1 MNRFMKYAAAALA
14 AATAVST
21 LGGCEQLEQKTPED
35 TVAVTFGDTN
45 IMLDEVTYMI
55 RSMEYTYESYFGSNI
70 CSNDMGDGSGMTVGD
85 YIKQMSLSQL
95 RQTLVLNE
103 YAEQNGIEL
112 SDAQKAKVDDAIE
125 KLKEEGEDY
134 LNAVG
139 ATDELIEKTYTEN
152 AIANLVY
159 MDLVADV
166 DTTVGDDEF
175 LRKKIAYVKLTPS
188 ELTET
193 TAAEEG
199 TTVTETES
207 GSEEEASSEAGSSEE
222 TSEAGSEE
230 ASSENAS
237 DEAASSEVASD
248 EADSTEEAST
258 EKETETSTEVATE
271 TETET
276 ESASDTE
283 VVTEVA
289 TEAESESESN
299 TESDTESDTEV
310 SNGSEE
316 STEAETLSEEEQERQ
331 DAMNDAA
338 DKILKE
344 FEDGSDA
351 ADFISDYQNDSHF
364 TATNSEISIS
374 EEGTAVYN
382 AAAWAL
388 STDECTIY
396 NSDDGSIY
404 IIRCLDDNDEEAR
417 QSAIDSEIE
426 SRKTA
431 LFEEKYSEIQD
442 ASSKFKVDQD
452 VIDTIRFTTPVYVAP
467 TEEDTTEETTENA
480 SEEASSEDAS
490 SEEASS
496 ESESE
501 SSSEEVTEESAEKNT
516 ESESESE
523 KESTSEAET
532 K

>member
-1 MNRFMKYAAAALA
+1 MNRIMKYAAAALA

-21 LGGCEQLEQKTPED
+21 LGGCEQLENKAPED
-35 TVAVTFGDTN
+35 TVAVSFGDTN

-103 YAEQNGIEL
+103 YANKNGIEL
-112 SDAQKAKVDDAIE
+112 SDDQKAKVDEAIE
-125 KLKEEGEDY
+125 KLQTESEDY
-134 LNAVG
+134 LDAVG

-193 TAAEEG
+193 TAAAEATTEASSDEGSSEESSS
-199 TTVTETES
+199 VENTETES
-207 GSEEEASSEAGSSEE
+207 ISKDDETSTEEASSEKAS
-222 TSEAGSEE
+222 TEE
-230 ASSENAS
+230 ASSEKAS
-237 DEAASSEVASD
+237 ELSS
-248 EADSTEEAST
+248 EAST
-258 EKETETSTEVATE
+258 E
-271 TETET
+271 
-276 ESASDTE
+276 D
-283 VVTEVA
+283 
-289 TEAESESESN
+289 
-299 TESDTESDTEV
+299 
-310 SNGSEE
+310 

-344 FEDGSDA
+344 FEEGNDA

-374 EEGTAVYN
+374 EDGTAVYN

-388 STDECTIY
+388 ATDECTVY
-396 NSDDGSIY
+396 KSDDGSIY
-404 IIRCLDDNDEEAR
+404 IIRCIDDNDEEAR

-431 LFEEKYSEIQD
+431 LFSEKYAEIQD
-442 ASSKFKVDQD
+442 ESSKFKVDED

-467 TEEDTTEETTENA
+467 SEEESSEGETSGEETSENETSEEESSKAEKSSESDETEEA
-480 SEEASSEDAS
+480 VSEASSE
-490 SEEASS
+490 
-496 ESESE
+496 
-501 SSSEEVTEESAEKNT
+501 EESK
-516 ESESESE
+516 
-523 KESTSEAET
+523 
-532 K
+532 

>member
-1 MNRFMKYAAAALA
+1 MNRIMKYAAAALA

-21 LGGCEQLEQKTPED
+21 LGGCEQLEKKAPED
-35 TVAVTFGDTN
+35 TVAVSFGDTN

-70 CSNDMGDGSGMTVGD
+70 CGNDMGDGSGMTVGD

-103 YAEQNGIEL
+103 YAKKNGIEL
-112 SDAQKAKVDDAIE
+112 SDDQKAKVDEAIE
-125 KLKEEGEDY
+125 KLQTESEDY
-134 LNAVG
+134 LDAVG

-193 TAAEEG
+193 TASDEA
-199 TTVTETES
+199 TTEVSSDEDS
-207 GSEEEASSEAGSSEE
+207 SEEASSIENTEAESESASKDVT
-222 TSEAGSEE
+222 TSTEE

-237 DEAASSEVASD
+237 TDAAST
-248 EADSTEEAST
+248 EAVSTEEASSENVSELSSEAST
-258 EKETETSTEVATE
+258 EDSTEV
-271 TETET
+271 
-276 ESASDTE
+276 
-283 VVTEVA
+283 
-289 TEAESESESN
+289 
-299 TESDTESDTEV
+299 
-310 SNGSEE
+310 
-316 STEAETLSEEEQERQ
+316 ETLSEEEQERQ

-344 FEDGSDA
+344 FEEGNDA

-374 EEGTAVYN
+374 EDGTAVYN

-388 STDECTIY
+388 ATDECTVY
-396 NSDDGSIY
+396 RSDDGSIY

-431 LFEEKYSEIQD
+431 LFSEKYAEIQD
-442 ASSKFKVDQD
+442 DSSKFKVDED

-467 TEEDTTEETTENA
+467 SEEET
-480 SEEASSEDAS
+480 SESETSGEETSESETGEEESTKEEKSSESDESEEAVSEASSE
-490 SEEASS
+490 
-496 ESESE
+496 
-501 SSSEEVTEESAEKNT
+501 EESK
-516 ESESESE
+516 
-523 KESTSEAET
+523 
-532 K
+532 

>member
-1 MNRFMKYAAAALA
+1 MNRIMKYAAAALA

-21 LGGCEQLEQKTPED
+21 LGGCEQLEKKAPED
-35 TVAVTFGDTN
+35 TVAVSFGDTN

-70 CSNDMGDGSGMTVGD
+70 CGNDMGDGSGMTVGD

-103 YAEQNGIEL
+103 YAKKNGIEL
-112 SDAQKAKVDDAIE
+112 SDDQKAKVDEAIE
-125 KLKEEGEDY
+125 KLQTESEDY
-134 LNAVG
+134 LEAVG

-193 TAAEEG
+193 TAANEATTEVSSDEDSSEEASSIENTEAESESASKDV
-199 TTVTETES
+199 TTST
-207 GSEEEASSEAGSSEE
+207 EEASSEKAS
-222 TSEAGSEE
+222 TEAVSTEE
-230 ASSENAS
+230 ASSENVS
-237 DEAASSEVASD
+237 KLSS
-248 EADSTEEAST
+248 EAST
-258 EKETETSTEVATE
+258 E
-271 TETET
+271 
-276 ESASDTE
+276 D
-283 VVTEVA
+283 
-289 TEAESESESN
+289 
-299 TESDTESDTEV
+299 
-310 SNGSEE
+310 

-344 FEDGSDA
+344 FEEGNDA

-374 EEGTAVYN
+374 EDGTAVYN

-388 STDECTIY
+388 ATDECTVY
-396 NSDDGSIY
+396 RSDDGSIY

-431 LFEEKYSEIQD
+431 LFSEKYAEIQD
-442 ASSKFKVDQD
+442 DSSKFKVDED

-467 TEEDTTEETTENA
+467 SEEET
-480 SEEASSEDAS
+480 SESETSGEETSESETGEKESTKEEKSSESDESEEAVSEASSE
-490 SEEASS
+490 
-496 ESESE
+496 
-501 SSSEEVTEESAEKNT
+501 EESK
-516 ESESESE
+516 
-523 KESTSEAET
+523 
-532 K
+532 

>member
-1 MNRFMKYAAAALA
+1 MNRIMKYAAAALV

-21 LGGCEQLEQKTPED
+21 LGGCEQLEKKAPED
-35 TVAVTFGDTN
+35 TVAVSFGDTN

-70 CSNDMGDGSGMTVGD
+70 CGNDMGDGSGMTVGD

-103 YAEQNGIEL
+103 YAKKNGIEL
-112 SDAQKAKVDDAIE
+112 SDDQKAKVDEAIE
-125 KLKEEGEDY
+125 KLQTESEDY
-134 LNAVG
+134 LDAVG

-193 TAAEEG
+193 TAAEEA
-199 TTVTETES
+199 TTEVSSDEDSSEEASSIENTEAESESASKDVTTS
-207 GSEEEASSEAGSSEE
+207 TEEASSEKAS
-222 TSEAGSEE
+222 TEAVSTEE
-230 ASSENAS
+230 ASSENVS
-237 DEAASSEVASD
+237 ELSS
-248 EADSTEEAST
+248 EAST
-258 EKETETSTEVATE
+258 EDSTEV
-271 TETET
+271 
-276 ESASDTE
+276 
-283 VVTEVA
+283 
-289 TEAESESESN
+289 
-299 TESDTESDTEV
+299 
-310 SNGSEE
+310 
-316 STEAETLSEEEQERQ
+316 ETLSEEEQERQ

-344 FEDGSDA
+344 FEEGNDA

-374 EEGTAVYN
+374 EDGTAVYN

-388 STDECTIY
+388 ATDECTVY
-396 NSDDGSIY
+396 RSDDGSIY

-431 LFEEKYSEIQD
+431 LFSEKYAEIQD
-442 ASSKFKVDQD
+442 DSSKFKVDED

-467 TEEDTTEETTENA
+467 SEEET
-480 SEEASSEDAS
+480 SESETGEKESTKEEKSSESDESEEAVSEASSE
-490 SEEASS
+490 
-496 ESESE
+496 
-501 SSSEEVTEESAEKNT
+501 EESK
-516 ESESESE
+516 
-523 KESTSEAET
+523 
-532 K
+532 

>member
-1 MNRFMKYAAAALA
+1 MNRIMKYAAAALA

-21 LGGCEQLEQKTPED
+21 LGGCEQLENKAPED
-35 TVAVTFGDTN
+35 TVAVSFGDTN

-103 YAEQNGIEL
+103 YAKKNGIEL
-112 SDAQKAKVDDAIE
+112 SDDQKAKVDEAIE
-125 KLKEEGEDY
+125 KLQTEAEDY
-134 LNAVG
+134 LDAVG

-193 TAAEEG
+193 TAAAEATTEASSDEGSSEESSS
-199 TTVTETES
+199 VENTETES
-207 GSEEEASSEAGSSEE
+207 ISKDDETSTEEASSEKAS
-222 TSEAGSEE
+222 TEAVSTGE
-230 ASSENAS
+230 ASSENVS
-237 DEAASSEVASD
+237 KLSS
-248 EADSTEEAST
+248 EAST
-258 EKETETSTEVATE
+258 EDSTEV
-271 TETET
+271 
-276 ESASDTE
+276 
-283 VVTEVA
+283 
-289 TEAESESESN
+289 
-299 TESDTESDTEV
+299 
-310 SNGSEE
+310 
-316 STEAETLSEEEQERQ
+316 ETLSEEEQERQ

-344 FEDGSDA
+344 FEEGNDA

-374 EEGTAVYN
+374 EDGTAVYN

-388 STDECTIY
+388 ATDECTVY
-396 NSDDGSIY
+396 RSDDGSIY

-431 LFEEKYSEIQD
+431 LFSEKYAEIQD
-442 ASSKFKVDQD
+442 DSSKFKVDED

-467 TEEDTTEETTENA
+467 SEEET
-480 SEEASSEDAS
+480 SESETSGEETSESETGEKESTKEEKSSESDESEEAVSEASSE
-490 SEEASS
+490 
-496 ESESE
+496 
-501 SSSEEVTEESAEKNT
+501 EESK
-516 ESESESE
+516 
-523 KESTSEAET
+523 
-532 K
+532 

>member
-1 MNRFMKYAAAALA
+1 MNRIMKYAAAALA

-21 LGGCEQLEQKTPED
+21 LGGCEQLEKKAPED
-35 TVAVTFGDTN
+35 TVAVSFGDTN

-70 CSNDMGDGSGMTVGD
+70 CGNDMGDGSGMTVGD

-103 YAEQNGIEL
+103 YAKKNGIEL
-112 SDAQKAKVDDAIE
+112 SDDQKAKVDEAIE
-125 KLKEEGEDY
+125 KLQTEAEDY
-134 LNAVG
+134 LDAVG

-193 TAAEEG
+193 TAADEA
-199 TTVTETES
+199 TTEVSSDEDS
-207 GSEEEASSEAGSSEE
+207 SEEASSIENTEAESESASKDVT
-222 TSEAGSEE
+222 TSTEE

-237 DEAASSEVASD
+237 TDAV
-248 EADSTEEAST
+248 STEEASSENVSELSSEAST
-258 EKETETSTEVATE
+258 EDSTEV
-271 TETET
+271 
-276 ESASDTE
+276 
-283 VVTEVA
+283 
-289 TEAESESESN
+289 
-299 TESDTESDTEV
+299 
-310 SNGSEE
+310 
-316 STEAETLSEEEQERQ
+316 ETLSEEEQERQ

-344 FEDGSDA
+344 FEEGNDA

-374 EEGTAVYN
+374 EDGTAVYN

-388 STDECTIY
+388 ATDECTVY
-396 NSDDGSIY
+396 RSDDGSIY

-431 LFEEKYSEIQD
+431 LFSEKYAEIQD
-442 ASSKFKVDQD
+442 DSSKFKVDED

-467 TEEDTTEETTENA
+467 SEEETSESETSGEETSESETGEEESTKEEKSSESDE
-480 SEEASSEDAS
+480 SEEAVSEAS
-490 SEEASS
+490 SEEAS
-496 ESESE
+496 
-501 SSSEEVTEESAEKNT
+501 K
-516 ESESESE
+516 
-523 KESTSEAET
+523 
-532 K
+532 

>member
-1 MNRFMKYAAAALA
+1 MNRIMKYAAAALV

-21 LGGCEQLEQKTPED
+21 LGGCEQLEKKAPED
-35 TVAVTFGDTN
+35 TVAVSFGDTN

-70 CSNDMGDGSGMTVGD
+70 CGNDMGDGSGMTVGD

-103 YAEQNGIEL
+103 YAKKNGIEL
-112 SDAQKAKVDDAIE
+112 SDDQKAKVDEAIE
-125 KLKEEGEDY
+125 KLQTESEDY
-134 LNAVG
+134 LDAVG

-193 TAAEEG
+193 TAADEATTEVSSDEDSSEEASSIENTEAESESASKDV
-199 TTVTETES
+199 TTST
-207 GSEEEASSEAGSSEE
+207 EEASSEKAS
-222 TSEAGSEE
+222 TEAVSTEE
-230 ASSENAS
+230 ASSENVS
-237 DEAASSEVASD
+237 KLSS
-248 EADSTEEAST
+248 EAST
-258 EKETETSTEVATE
+258 EDSTEV
-271 TETET
+271 
-276 ESASDTE
+276 
-283 VVTEVA
+283 
-289 TEAESESESN
+289 
-299 TESDTESDTEV
+299 
-310 SNGSEE
+310 
-316 STEAETLSEEEQERQ
+316 ETLSEEEQERQ

-344 FEDGSDA
+344 FEEGNDA

-374 EEGTAVYN
+374 EDGTAVYN

-388 STDECTIY
+388 ATDECTVY
-396 NSDDGSIY
+396 RSDDGSIY

-431 LFEEKYSEIQD
+431 LFSEKYAEIQEE
-442 ASSKFKVDQD
+442 SSKFKVDED

-467 TEEDTTEETTENA
+467 SEEETSESETGEEESTKEEKSSESDE
-480 SEEASSEDAS
+480 SEEAVSEAS
-490 SEEASS
+490 SEEAS
-496 ESESE
+496 
-501 SSSEEVTEESAEKNT
+501 K
-516 ESESESE
+516 
-523 KESTSEAET
+523 
-532 K
+532 

>member
-1 MNRFMKYAAAALA
+1 MNRIMKYAAAALA

-21 LGGCEQLEQKTPED
+21 LGGCEQLEKKAPED
-35 TVAVTFGDTN
+35 TVAVSFGDTN

-70 CSNDMGDGSGMTVGD
+70 CGNDMGDGSGMTVGD

-103 YAEQNGIEL
+103 YAKKNGIEL
-112 SDAQKAKVDDAIE
+112 SDDQKAKVDEAIE
-125 KLKEEGEDY
+125 KLQTESEDY
-134 LNAVG
+134 LEAVG

-193 TAAEEG
+193 TAANEATTEVSSDEDSSEEASSIENTEAESESASKDV
-199 TTVTETES
+199 TTST
-207 GSEEEASSEAGSSEE
+207 EEASSEKAS
-222 TSEAGSEE
+222 TEAVSTEE
-230 ASSENAS
+230 ASSENVS
-237 DEAASSEVASD
+237 ELSS
-248 EADSTEEAST
+248 EAST
-258 EKETETSTEVATE
+258 E
-271 TETET
+271 
-276 ESASDTE
+276 D
-283 VVTEVA
+283 
-289 TEAESESESN
+289 
-299 TESDTESDTEV
+299 
-310 SNGSEE
+310 

-344 FEDGSDA
+344 FEEGNDA

-374 EEGTAVYN
+374 EDGTAVYN

-388 STDECTIY
+388 ATDECTVY
-396 NSDDGSIY
+396 RSDDGSIY

-431 LFEEKYSEIQD
+431 LFSEKYAEIQD
-442 ASSKFKVDQD
+442 DSSKFKVDED

-467 TEEDTTEETTENA
+467 SEEET
-480 SEEASSEDAS
+480 
-490 SEEASS
+490 S
-496 ESESE
+496 ESETSG
-501 SSSEEVTEESAEKNT
+501 EET
-516 ESESESE
+516 SESETGE
-523 KESTSEAET
+523 KESTKEEKSSESDES
-532 K
+532 KEVVSEVSSEEESK

>member
-1 MNRFMKYAAAALA
+1 MNRIMKYAAAALV

-21 LGGCEQLEQKTPED
+21 LGGCEQLEKKAPED
-35 TVAVTFGDTN
+35 TVAVSFGDTN

-70 CSNDMGDGSGMTVGD
+70 CGNDMGDGSGMTVGD

-103 YAEQNGIEL
+103 YAKKNGIEL
-112 SDAQKAKVDDAIE
+112 SDDQKAKVDEAIE
-125 KLKEEGEDY
+125 KLQTESEDY
-134 LNAVG
+134 LDAVG

-193 TAAEEG
+193 TAADEATTEVSSDEDSSEEASSIENTEAESESASKDV
-199 TTVTETES
+199 TTST
-207 GSEEEASSEAGSSEE
+207 EEASSEKAS
-222 TSEAGSEE
+222 TEAVSTEE
-230 ASSENAS
+230 ASSENVS
-237 DEAASSEVASD
+237 KLSS
-248 EADSTEEAST
+248 EAST
-258 EKETETSTEVATE
+258 EDSTEV
-271 TETET
+271 
-276 ESASDTE
+276 
-283 VVTEVA
+283 
-289 TEAESESESN
+289 
-299 TESDTESDTEV
+299 
-310 SNGSEE
+310 
-316 STEAETLSEEEQERQ
+316 ETLSEEEQERQ

-344 FEDGSDA
+344 FEEGNDA

-374 EEGTAVYN
+374 EDGTAVYN
-382 AAAWAL
+382 VAAWAL
-388 STDECTIY
+388 ATDECTVY
-396 NSDDGSIY
+396 RSDDGSIY

-431 LFEEKYSEIQD
+431 LFSEKYAEIQD
-442 ASSKFKVDQD
+442 DSSKFKVDED

-467 TEEDTTEETTENA
+467 SEEETSESETGEEESTKEEKSSESDE
-480 SEEASSEDAS
+480 SEEAVSEAS
-490 SEEASS
+490 SEEAS
-496 ESESE
+496 
-501 SSSEEVTEESAEKNT
+501 K
-516 ESESESE
+516 
-523 KESTSEAET
+523 
-532 K
+532 

>member
-1 MNRFMKYAAAALA
+1 MNRIMKYAAAALA

-21 LGGCEQLEQKTPED
+21 LGGCEQLEKKAPED
-35 TVAVTFGDTN
+35 TVAVSFGDTN

-103 YAEQNGIEL
+103 YAKKNGIEL
-112 SDAQKAKVDDAIE
+112 SDDQKAKVDEAIE
-125 KLKEEGEDY
+125 KLQTEAEDY
-134 LNAVG
+134 LDAVG

-193 TAAEEG
+193 TAAAEATTEASSDEGISEESSS
-199 TTVTETES
+199 VENTETES
-207 GSEEEASSEAGSSEE
+207 ISKDDETSTEEASSEKAS
-222 TSEAGSEE
+222 TEE
-230 ASSENAS
+230 ASSEKTS
-237 DEAASSEVASD
+237 ELSS
-248 EADSTEEAST
+248 EAST
-258 EKETETSTEVATE
+258 EASTE
-271 TETET
+271 
-276 ESASDTE
+276 S
-283 VVTEVA
+283 
-289 TEAESESESN
+289 
-299 TESDTESDTEV
+299 
-310 SNGSEE
+310 
-316 STEAETLSEEEQERQ
+316 ETLSEEEQERQ

-338 DKILKE
+338 DKILKA
-344 FEDGSDA
+344 FEEGNDA

-374 EEGTAVYN
+374 EDGTAVYN

-388 STDECTIY
+388 ATDECTVY
-396 NSDDGSIY
+396 KSDDGSIY
-404 IIRCLDDNDEEAR
+404 IIRCIDDNDEEAR

-431 LFEEKYSEIQD
+431 LFSEKYAEIQD
-442 ASSKFKVDQD
+442 ESSKFKVDED

-467 TEEDTTEETTENA
+467 SEEETSEGETGKEETSENET
-480 SEEASSEDAS
+480 SEEESSKAEKSSESDESEEAVSEASSE
-490 SEEASS
+490 
-496 ESESE
+496 
-501 SSSEEVTEESAEKNT
+501 EESK
-516 ESESESE
+516 
-523 KESTSEAET
+523 
-532 K
+532 

>member
-1 MNRFMKYAAAALA
+1 MNRIMKYAAAALA

-21 LGGCEQLEQKTPED
+21 LGGCEQLEKKAPED
-35 TVAVTFGDTN
+35 TVAVSFGDTN

-70 CSNDMGDGSGMTVGD
+70 CGNDMGDGSGMTVGD

-103 YAEQNGIEL
+103 YAKKNGIEL
-112 SDAQKAKVDDAIE
+112 SDDQKAKLDEAIE
-125 KLKEEGEDY
+125 KLQTESEDY
-134 LNAVG
+134 LEAVG

-193 TAAEEG
+193 TAADEA
-199 TTVTETES
+199 TTEV
-207 GSEEEASSEAGSSEE
+207 SSDEDS
-222 TSEAGSEE
+222 SEE
-230 ASSENAS
+230 ASSIEN
-237 DEAASSEVASD
+237 
-248 EADSTEEAST
+248 
-258 EKETETSTEVATE
+258 
-271 TETET
+271 
-276 ESASDTE
+276 
-283 VVTEVA
+283 
-289 TEAESESESN
+289 TEAESESVSKDVTTS
-299 TESDTESDTEV
+299 TEEAS
-310 SNGSEE
+310 SEKA
-316 STEAETLSEEEQERQ
+316 STEAVSTGEASSENVSKLSSEASTEDSTEVETLSEEEQERQ

-344 FEDGSDA
+344 FEEGNDA

-374 EEGTAVYN
+374 EDGTAVYN

-388 STDECTIY
+388 ATDECTVY
-396 NSDDGSIY
+396 RSDDGSIY

-431 LFEEKYSEIQD
+431 LFSEKYAEIQD
-442 ASSKFKVDQD
+442 DSSKFKVDED

-467 TEEDTTEETTENA
+467 SEEETSESETGEEESTKEEKSSESDE
-480 SEEASSEDAS
+480 SEEAVSEAS
-490 SEEASS
+490 SEEAS
-496 ESESE
+496 
-501 SSSEEVTEESAEKNT
+501 K
-516 ESESESE
+516 
-523 KESTSEAET
+523 
-532 K
+532 

>member
-1 MNRFMKYAAAALA
+1 MNRIMKYAAAALA

-21 LGGCEQLEQKTPED
+21 LGGCEQLENKAPED
-35 TVAVTFGDTN
+35 TVAVSFGDTN

-103 YAEQNGIEL
+103 YAKKNGIEL
-112 SDAQKAKVDDAIE
+112 SDDQKAKVDEAIE
-125 KLKEEGEDY
+125 KLQTEAEDY
-134 LNAVG
+134 LDAVG

-193 TAAEEG
+193 TAAAEATTEASSDEGSSEESSS
-199 TTVTETES
+199 VENTETES
-207 GSEEEASSEAGSSEE
+207 ISKDDETSTEEASSEKAS
-222 TSEAGSEE
+222 TEE
-230 ASSENAS
+230 ASSEKTS
-237 DEAASSEVASD
+237 ELSS
-248 EADSTEEAST
+248 
-258 EKETETSTEVATE
+258 
-271 TETET
+271 
-276 ESASDTE
+276 
-283 VVTEVA
+283 
-289 TEAESESESN
+289 
-299 TESDTESDTEV
+299 ESDTEA
-310 SNGSEE
+310 SNE
-316 STEAETLSEEEQERQ
+316 SETLSEEEQERQ

-344 FEDGSDA
+344 FEEGNDA

-374 EEGTAVYN
+374 EDGTAVYN
-382 AAAWAL
+382 ASAWAL
-388 STDECTIY
+388 ATDECTVY
-396 NSDDGSIY
+396 RSDDGSIY

-431 LFEEKYSEIQD
+431 LFSEKYAEIQD
-442 ASSKFKVDQD
+442 DSSKFKVDED

-467 TEEDTTEETTENA
+467 SEEETSEGETGKEETSEN
-480 SEEASSEDAS
+480 E
-490 SEEASS
+490 
-496 ESESE
+496 
-501 SSSEEVTEESAEKNT
+501 T
-516 ESESESE
+516 SE
-523 KESTSEAET
+523 KESTKEEKSSESDESEEAVSEAYSEEAS

>member
-1 MNRFMKYAAAALA
+1 MNRIMKYAAAALV

-21 LGGCEQLEQKTPED
+21 LGGCEQLEKKAPED
-35 TVAVTFGDTN
+35 TVAVSFGDTN

-70 CSNDMGDGSGMTVGD
+70 CGNDMGDGSGMTVGD

-103 YAEQNGIEL
+103 YAKKNGIEL
-112 SDAQKAKVDDAIE
+112 SDDQKAKVDEAIE
-125 KLKEEGEDY
+125 KLQTESEDY
-134 LNAVG
+134 LDAVG

-193 TAAEEG
+193 TAAEEA
-199 TTVTETES
+199 TTEVSSDEDSSEEASSIENTEAESESASKDVTTS
-207 GSEEEASSEAGSSEE
+207 TEEASSEKAS
-222 TSEAGSEE
+222 TEAVSTEE
-230 ASSENAS
+230 ASSENVS
-237 DEAASSEVASD
+237 KLSS
-248 EADSTEEAST
+248 EAST
-258 EKETETSTEVATE
+258 EDSTEV
-271 TETET
+271 
-276 ESASDTE
+276 
-283 VVTEVA
+283 
-289 TEAESESESN
+289 
-299 TESDTESDTEV
+299 
-310 SNGSEE
+310 
-316 STEAETLSEEEQERQ
+316 ETLSEEEQERQ

-344 FEDGSDA
+344 FEEGNDA

-374 EEGTAVYN
+374 EDGTAVYN

-388 STDECTIY
+388 ATDECTVY
-396 NSDDGSIY
+396 RSDDGSIY

-431 LFEEKYSEIQD
+431 LFSEKYAEIQD
-442 ASSKFKVDQD
+442 DSSKFKVDED

-467 TEEDTTEETTENA
+467 SEEET
-480 SEEASSEDAS
+480 SESETSGEETSESETGEEESTKEEKSSESDESEEAVSEASSE
-490 SEEASS
+490 
-496 ESESE
+496 
-501 SSSEEVTEESAEKNT
+501 EESK
-516 ESESESE
+516 
-523 KESTSEAET
+523 
-532 K
+532 

>member
-1 MNRFMKYAAAALA
+1 MNRIMKYAAAALA

-21 LGGCEQLEQKTPED
+21 LGGCEQLENKAPED
-35 TVAVTFGDTN
+35 TVAVSFGDTN

-103 YAEQNGIEL
+103 YAKKNGIEL
-112 SDAQKAKVDDAIE
+112 SDDQKAKVDEAIE
-125 KLKEEGEDY
+125 KLQTEAEDY
-134 LNAVG
+134 LDAVG

-193 TAAEEG
+193 TAAAEATTEASSDEGSSEESSS
-199 TTVTETES
+199 VENTETES
-207 GSEEEASSEAGSSEE
+207 ISKDDETSTEEASSEKAS
-222 TSEAGSEE
+222 TEE
-230 ASSENAS
+230 ASSEKTS
-237 DEAASSEVASD
+237 ELSS
-248 EADSTEEAST
+248 
-258 EKETETSTEVATE
+258 
-271 TETET
+271 
-276 ESASDTE
+276 
-283 VVTEVA
+283 
-289 TEAESESESN
+289 
-299 TESDTESDTEV
+299 ESDTEA
-310 SNGSEE
+310 SNE
-316 STEAETLSEEEQERQ
+316 SETLSEEEQERQ
-331 DAMNDAA
+331 DAMSDAA

-344 FEDGSDA
+344 FEEGNDA

-374 EEGTAVYN
+374 EDGTAVYN

-388 STDECTIY
+388 ATDECTVY
-396 NSDDGSIY
+396 KSDDGSIY

-431 LFEEKYSEIQD
+431 LFSEKYAEIQD
-442 ASSKFKVDQD
+442 ESSKFKVDED

-467 TEEDTTEETTENA
+467 SEEETSEGETSGEETSENET
-480 SEEASSEDAS
+480 SEEESSKAEKSSESEESEEAVSEASSE
-490 SEEASS
+490 
-496 ESESE
+496 
-501 SSSEEVTEESAEKNT
+501 EESK
-516 ESESESE
+516 
-523 KESTSEAET
+523 
-532 K
+532 

>member
-1 MNRFMKYAAAALA
+1 MNRIMKYAAAALA

-21 LGGCEQLEQKTPED
+21 LGGCEQLEKKAPED
-35 TVAVTFGDTN
+35 TVAVSFGDTN

-70 CSNDMGDGSGMTVGD
+70 CGNDMGDGSGMTVGD

-103 YAEQNGIEL
+103 YAKKNGIEL
-112 SDAQKAKVDDAIE
+112 SDDQKAKVDEAIE
-125 KLKEEGEDY
+125 KLQTESEDY
-134 LNAVG
+134 LDAVG

-193 TAAEEG
+193 TAANEATTEVSSDEDSSEEASSIENTEAESESASKDV
-199 TTVTETES
+199 TTST
-207 GSEEEASSEAGSSEE
+207 EEASSEKAS
-222 TSEAGSEE
+222 TEAVSTEE
-230 ASSENAS
+230 ASSENVS
-237 DEAASSEVASD
+237 ELSS
-248 EADSTEEAST
+248 EAST
-258 EKETETSTEVATE
+258 E
-271 TETET
+271 
-276 ESASDTE
+276 D
-283 VVTEVA
+283 
-289 TEAESESESN
+289 
-299 TESDTESDTEV
+299 
-310 SNGSEE
+310 

-331 DAMNDAA
+331 DAMNDVA

-344 FEDGSDA
+344 FEEGNDA

-374 EEGTAVYN
+374 EDGTAVYN

-388 STDECTIY
+388 STDECTVY
-396 NSDDGSIY
+396 KSDDGSIY

-431 LFEEKYSEIQD
+431 LFSEKYAEIQEE
-442 ASSKFKVDQD
+442 SSKFKVDED

-467 TEEDTTEETTENA
+467 SEEETSESETNGEETSESETGGEKTSENET
-480 SEEASSEDAS
+480 SEEESVKAENSSESDESEEAVSEASSE
-490 SEEASS
+490 
-496 ESESE
+496 
-501 SSSEEVTEESAEKNT
+501 EESK
-516 ESESESE
+516 
-523 KESTSEAET
+523 
-532 K
+532 

>member
-1 MNRFMKYAAAALA
+1 MNRIMKYAAAALA

-21 LGGCEQLEQKTPED
+21 LGGCEQLEKKAPED
-35 TVAVTFGDTN
+35 TVAVSFGDTN

-70 CSNDMGDGSGMTVGD
+70 CGNDMGDGSGMTVGD

-103 YAEQNGIEL
+103 YAKKNGIEL
-112 SDAQKAKVDDAIE
+112 SDDQKAKVDEAIE
-125 KLKEEGEDY
+125 KLQTESEDY
-134 LNAVG
+134 LEAVG

-193 TAAEEG
+193 TAADEA
-199 TTVTETES
+199 TTEVSSDEDS
-207 GSEEEASSEAGSSEE
+207 SEEASSIENTEAESESASKDVT
-222 TSEAGSEE
+222 TSTEE

-237 DEAASSEVASD
+237 TDAA
-248 EADSTEEAST
+248 STEEASSENVSELSSEAST
-258 EKETETSTEVATE
+258 EDSTEV
-271 TETET
+271 
-276 ESASDTE
+276 
-283 VVTEVA
+283 
-289 TEAESESESN
+289 
-299 TESDTESDTEV
+299 
-310 SNGSEE
+310 
-316 STEAETLSEEEQERQ
+316 ETLSEEEQERQ

-344 FEDGSDA
+344 FEEGNDA

-374 EEGTAVYN
+374 EDGTAVYN
-382 AAAWAL
+382 ASAWAL
-388 STDECTIY
+388 ATDECTVY
-396 NSDDGSIY
+396 RSDDGSIY

-431 LFEEKYSEIQD
+431 LFSEKYAEIQD
-442 ASSKFKVDQD
+442 DSSKFKVDED

-467 TEEDTTEETTENA
+467 SEEET
-480 SEEASSEDAS
+480 SESETSGEETSESETGEEESTKEEKSSESDESEEAVSEASSE
-490 SEEASS
+490 
-496 ESESE
+496 
-501 SSSEEVTEESAEKNT
+501 EESK
-516 ESESESE
+516 
-523 KESTSEAET
+523 
-532 K
+532 

>member
-1 MNRFMKYAAAALA
+1 MNRIMKYAAAALA

-21 LGGCEQLEQKTPED
+21 LGGCEQLEKKAPED
-35 TVAVTFGDTN
+35 TVAVSFGDTN
-45 IMLDEVTYMI
+45 IMLDEITYMI

-70 CSNDMGDGSGMTVGD
+70 CGNDMGDGSGMTVGD

-103 YAEQNGIEL
+103 YAKKNGIEL
-112 SDAQKAKVDDAIE
+112 SDDQKAKVDEAIE
-125 KLKEEGEDY
+125 KLQTESEDY
-134 LNAVG
+134 LEAVG

-193 TAAEEG
+193 TAANEATTEVSSDEDSSEEASSIENTEAESESASKDV
-199 TTVTETES
+199 TTST
-207 GSEEEASSEAGSSEE
+207 EEASSEKAS
-222 TSEAGSEE
+222 TEE
-230 ASSENAS
+230 ASSENVS
-237 DEAASSEVASD
+237 KLSS
-248 EADSTEEAST
+248 EAST
-258 EKETETSTEVATE
+258 E
-271 TETET
+271 
-276 ESASDTE
+276 D
-283 VVTEVA
+283 
-289 TEAESESESN
+289 
-299 TESDTESDTEV
+299 
-310 SNGSEE
+310 

-344 FEDGSDA
+344 FEEGNDA

-374 EEGTAVYN
+374 EDGTAVYN

-388 STDECTIY
+388 ATDECTVY
-396 NSDDGSIY
+396 RSDDGSIY

-431 LFEEKYSEIQD
+431 LFSEKYAEIQD
-442 ASSKFKVDQD
+442 DSSKFKVDED

-467 TEEDTTEETTENA
+467 SEEET
-480 SEEASSEDAS
+480 
-490 SEEASS
+490 S
-496 ESESE
+496 ESETSG
-501 SSSEEVTEESAEKNT
+501 EET
-516 ESESESE
+516 SESETGE
-523 KESTSEAET
+523 KESTKEEKSSESDES
-532 K
+532 KEVVSEVSSEEESK

>member
-1 MNRFMKYAAAALA
+1 MNRIMKYAAAALA

-21 LGGCEQLEQKTPED
+21 LGGCEQLEKKAPED
-35 TVAVTFGDTN
+35 TVAVSFGDTN

-103 YAEQNGIEL
+103 YAKKNGIEL
-112 SDAQKAKVDDAIE
+112 SDDQKAKVDEAIE
-125 KLKEEGEDY
+125 KLQTEAEDY
-134 LNAVG
+134 LDAVG

-193 TAAEEG
+193 TAAAEATTEASSDEGSSEEASS
-199 TTVTETES
+199 VENTEIES
-207 GSEEEASSEAGSSEE
+207 ISKDDETSTEEASSEKAS
-222 TSEAGSEE
+222 TEAVSTEE
-230 ASSENAS
+230 ASSEKAS
-237 DEAASSEVASD
+237 ELSS
-248 EADSTEEAST
+248 EAST
-258 EKETETSTEVATE
+258 EDSTE
-271 TETET
+271 
-276 ESASDTE
+276 S
-283 VVTEVA
+283 
-289 TEAESESESN
+289 
-299 TESDTESDTEV
+299 
-310 SNGSEE
+310 
-316 STEAETLSEEEQERQ
+316 ETLSEEEQERQ

-344 FEDGSDA
+344 FEEGNDA

-374 EEGTAVYN
+374 EDGTAVYN

-388 STDECTIY
+388 ATDECTVY
-396 NSDDGSIY
+396 KSDDGSIY
-404 IIRCLDDNDEEAR
+404 IIRCIDDNDEEAR

-431 LFEEKYSEIQD
+431 LFSEKYAEIQD
-442 ASSKFKVDQD
+442 ESSKFKVDED

-467 TEEDTTEETTENA
+467 SEEESSEGETSGEETSENETSEEESSKAEKSSESDETEEA
-480 SEEASSEDAS
+480 VSEVS
-490 SEEASS
+490 SEE
-496 ESESE
+496 ES
-501 SSSEEVTEESAEKNT
+501 K
-516 ESESESE
+516 
-523 KESTSEAET
+523 
-532 K
+532 

>member
-1 MNRFMKYAAAALA
+1 MNRIMKYAAAALA

-21 LGGCEQLEQKTPED
+21 LGGCEQLEKKAPED
-35 TVAVTFGDTN
+35 TVAVSFGDTN

-70 CSNDMGDGSGMTVGD
+70 CGNDMGDGSGMTVGD

-103 YAEQNGIEL
+103 YAKKNGIEL
-112 SDAQKAKVDDAIE
+112 SDDQKAKVDEAIE
-125 KLKEEGEDY
+125 KLQTESEDY
-134 LNAVG
+134 LEAVG

-193 TAAEEG
+193 TAADEA
-199 TTVTETES
+199 TTEVSSDEDS
-207 GSEEEASSEAGSSEE
+207 SEEASSIENTEAESESASKDVT
-222 TSEAGSEE
+222 TSTEE

-237 DEAASSEVASD
+237 TDAA
-248 EADSTEEAST
+248 STEEASSENVSELSSEAST
-258 EKETETSTEVATE
+258 EDSTEV
-271 TETET
+271 
-276 ESASDTE
+276 
-283 VVTEVA
+283 
-289 TEAESESESN
+289 
-299 TESDTESDTEV
+299 
-310 SNGSEE
+310 
-316 STEAETLSEEEQERQ
+316 ETLSEEEQERQ

-344 FEDGSDA
+344 FEEGNDA

-374 EEGTAVYN
+374 EDGTAVYN

-388 STDECTIY
+388 ATDECTVY
-396 NSDDGSIY
+396 RSDDGSIY

-431 LFEEKYSEIQD
+431 LFSEKYAEIQD
-442 ASSKFKVDQD
+442 DSSKFKVDED

-467 TEEDTTEETTENA
+467 SEEET
-480 SEEASSEDAS
+480 SESETSGEETSESETGEEELTKEEKSSESDESEEAVSEASSE
-490 SEEASS
+490 
-496 ESESE
+496 
-501 SSSEEVTEESAEKNT
+501 EESK
-516 ESESESE
+516 
-523 KESTSEAET
+523 
-532 K
+532 

>member
-1 MNRFMKYAAAALA
+1 MNRIMKYAAAALA

-21 LGGCEQLEQKTPED
+21 LGGCEQLENKAPED
-35 TVAVTFGDTN
+35 TVAVSFGDTN

-103 YAEQNGIEL
+103 YAKKNGIEL
-112 SDAQKAKVDDAIE
+112 SDDQKAKVDEAIE
-125 KLKEEGEDY
+125 KLQTEAEDY
-134 LNAVG
+134 LDAVG

-193 TAAEEG
+193 TAAAEATTEASSDEGSSEESSS
-199 TTVTETES
+199 VENTETES
-207 GSEEEASSEAGSSEE
+207 ISKDDETSTEEASSEKAS
-222 TSEAGSEE
+222 TEE
-230 ASSENAS
+230 ASSEKTS
-237 DEAASSEVASD
+237 ELSS
-248 EADSTEEAST
+248 
-258 EKETETSTEVATE
+258 
-271 TETET
+271 
-276 ESASDTE
+276 
-283 VVTEVA
+283 
-289 TEAESESESN
+289 
-299 TESDTESDTEV
+299 ESDTEA
-310 SNGSEE
+310 SNE
-316 STEAETLSEEEQERQ
+316 SETLSEEEQERQ

-344 FEDGSDA
+344 FEEGNDA

-374 EEGTAVYN
+374 EDGTAVYN

-388 STDECTIY
+388 ATDECTVY
-396 NSDDGSIY
+396 RSDDGSIY

-431 LFEEKYSEIQD
+431 LFSEKYAEIQD
-442 ASSKFKVDQD
+442 DSSKFKVDED

-467 TEEDTTEETTENA
+467 SEEET
-480 SEEASSEDAS
+480 SESETNGEETSESETGEKESTKEEKSSESDESEEVVSEASSE
-490 SEEASS
+490 
-496 ESESE
+496 
-501 SSSEEVTEESAEKNT
+501 EESK
-516 ESESESE
+516 
-523 KESTSEAET
+523 
-532 K
+532 

>member
-1 MNRFMKYAAAALA
+1 MNRIMKYAAAALA

-21 LGGCEQLEQKTPED
+21 LGGCEQLEKKAPED
-35 TVAVTFGDTN
+35 TVAVSFGDTN
-45 IMLDEVTYMI
+45 IMLDEITYMI

-70 CSNDMGDGSGMTVGD
+70 CGNDMGDGSGMTVGD

-103 YAEQNGIEL
+103 YAKKNGIEL
-112 SDAQKAKVDDAIE
+112 SDDQKAKVDEAIE
-125 KLKEEGEDY
+125 KLQTESEDY
-134 LNAVG
+134 LEAVG

-193 TAAEEG
+193 TAADEATTEVSSDEDSSEEASSIENTEAESESASKDV
-199 TTVTETES
+199 TTST
-207 GSEEEASSEAGSSEE
+207 EEASSEKAS
-222 TSEAGSEE
+222 TEE
-230 ASSENAS
+230 ASSENVS
-237 DEAASSEVASD
+237 ELSS
-248 EADSTEEAST
+248 EAST
-258 EKETETSTEVATE
+258 E
-271 TETET
+271 
-276 ESASDTE
+276 D
-283 VVTEVA
+283 
-289 TEAESESESN
+289 
-299 TESDTESDTEV
+299 
-310 SNGSEE
+310 

-344 FEDGSDA
+344 FEEGNDA

-374 EEGTAVYN
+374 EDGTAVYN
-382 AAAWAL
+382 ASAWAL
-388 STDECTIY
+388 ATDECTVY
-396 NSDDGSIY
+396 RSDDGSIY

-431 LFEEKYSEIQD
+431 LFSEKYAEIQD
-442 ASSKFKVDQD
+442 DSSKFKVDED

-467 TEEDTTEETTENA
+467 SEEET
-480 SEEASSEDAS
+480 SESQTSGEETSESETGEKESTKEEKSSESDESEEVVSEASSE
-490 SEEASS
+490 
-496 ESESE
+496 
-501 SSSEEVTEESAEKNT
+501 EESK
-516 ESESESE
+516 
-523 KESTSEAET
+523 
-532 K
+532 

>member
-1 MNRFMKYAAAALA
+1 MNRIMKYAAAALA

-21 LGGCEQLEQKTPED
+21 LGGCEQLEKKAPED
-35 TVAVTFGDTN
+35 TVAVSFGDTN
-45 IMLDEVTYMI
+45 IMLDEITYMI

-70 CSNDMGDGSGMTVGD
+70 CGNDMGDGSGMTVGD

-103 YAEQNGIEL
+103 YAKKNGIEL
-112 SDAQKAKVDDAIE
+112 SDDQKAKVDEAIE
-125 KLKEEGEDY
+125 KLQTESEDY
-134 LNAVG
+134 LDAVG

-193 TAAEEG
+193 TAANEATTEVSSDEDSSEEASSIENTEVESESVSKDV
-199 TTVTETES
+199 TTST
-207 GSEEEASSEAGSSEE
+207 EEASSEKAS
-222 TSEAGSEE
+222 TEE
-230 ASSENAS
+230 ASSENVS
-237 DEAASSEVASD
+237 ELSS
-248 EADSTEEAST
+248 EAST
-258 EKETETSTEVATE
+258 E
-271 TETET
+271 
-276 ESASDTE
+276 D
-283 VVTEVA
+283 
-289 TEAESESESN
+289 
-299 TESDTESDTEV
+299 
-310 SNGSEE
+310 

-331 DAMNDAA
+331 DAMNDAV

-344 FEDGSDA
+344 FEEGNDA

-374 EEGTAVYN
+374 EDGTAVYN

-388 STDECTIY
+388 ATDECTVY
-396 NSDDGSIY
+396 RSDDGSIY

-431 LFEEKYSEIQD
+431 LFSEKYAEIQD
-442 ASSKFKVDQD
+442 DSSKFKVDED

-467 TEEDTTEETTENA
+467 SEEET
-480 SEEASSEDAS
+480 SESETSGEETSESETGEEESTKEEKSSESGESEEALSEASSE
-490 SEEASS
+490 
-496 ESESE
+496 
-501 SSSEEVTEESAEKNT
+501 EESK
-516 ESESESE
+516 
-523 KESTSEAET
+523 
-532 K
+532 

>member
-1 MNRFMKYAAAALA
+1 MNRIMKYAAAALA

-21 LGGCEQLEQKTPED
+21 LGGCEQLEKKAPED
-35 TVAVTFGDTN
+35 TVAVSFGDTN

-70 CSNDMGDGSGMTVGD
+70 CGNDMGDGSGMTVGD

-103 YAEQNGIEL
+103 YAKKNGIEL
-112 SDAQKAKVDDAIE
+112 SDDQKAKVDEAIE
-125 KLKEEGEDY
+125 KLQTESEDY
-134 LNAVG
+134 LDAVG

-193 TAAEEG
+193 TAADEATTEVSSDEDSSEEASSIENTEAESESASKDV
-199 TTVTETES
+199 TTST
-207 GSEEEASSEAGSSEE
+207 EEASSEKAS
-222 TSEAGSEE
+222 TEAVSTEE
-230 ASSENAS
+230 ASSENVS
-237 DEAASSEVASD
+237 ELSS
-248 EADSTEEAST
+248 EAST
-258 EKETETSTEVATE
+258 EDSTEV
-271 TETET
+271 
-276 ESASDTE
+276 
-283 VVTEVA
+283 
-289 TEAESESESN
+289 
-299 TESDTESDTEV
+299 
-310 SNGSEE
+310 
-316 STEAETLSEEEQERQ
+316 ETLSEEEQERQ

-344 FEDGSDA
+344 FEEGNDA

-374 EEGTAVYN
+374 EDGTAVYN

-388 STDECTIY
+388 STDECTVY
-396 NSDDGSIY
+396 KSDDGSIY

-431 LFEEKYSEIQD
+431 LFSEKYAEIQD
-442 ASSKFKVDQD
+442 DSSKFKVDED

-467 TEEDTTEETTENA
+467 SEEET
-480 SEEASSEDAS
+480 SESETSGEETSESETGEEESTKEEKSSESDESEEAVSEASSE
-490 SEEASS
+490 
-496 ESESE
+496 
-501 SSSEEVTEESAEKNT
+501 EESK
-516 ESESESE
+516 
-523 KESTSEAET
+523 
-532 K
+532 

>member
-1 MNRFMKYAAAALA
+1 MNRIMKYAAAALV

-21 LGGCEQLEQKTPED
+21 LGGCEQLEKKAPED
-35 TVAVTFGDTN
+35 TVAVSFGDTN

-70 CSNDMGDGSGMTVGD
+70 CGNDMGDGSGMTVGD

-95 RQTLVLNE
+95 RQTLVINE
-103 YAEQNGIEL
+103 YAKKNGIEL
-112 SDAQKAKVDDAIE
+112 SDDQKAKVDEAIE
-125 KLKEEGEDY
+125 KLQTESEDY
-134 LNAVG
+134 LDAVG

-193 TAAEEG
+193 TAADEATTEVSSDEDSSEEASSIENTEAESESASKDV
-199 TTVTETES
+199 TTST
-207 GSEEEASSEAGSSEE
+207 EEASSEKAS
-222 TSEAGSEE
+222 TEAVSTEE
-230 ASSENAS
+230 ASSENVS
-237 DEAASSEVASD
+237 ELSS
-248 EADSTEEAST
+248 EAST
-258 EKETETSTEVATE
+258 EDSTEV
-271 TETET
+271 
-276 ESASDTE
+276 
-283 VVTEVA
+283 
-289 TEAESESESN
+289 
-299 TESDTESDTEV
+299 
-310 SNGSEE
+310 
-316 STEAETLSEEEQERQ
+316 ETLSEEEQERQ

-344 FEDGSDA
+344 FEEGNDA

-374 EEGTAVYN
+374 EDGTAVYN

-388 STDECTIY
+388 STDECTVY
-396 NSDDGSIY
+396 KSDDGSIY

-431 LFEEKYSEIQD
+431 LFSEKYAEIQEE
-442 ASSKFKVDQD
+442 SSKFKVDED

-467 TEEDTTEETTENA
+467 SEEET
-480 SEEASSEDAS
+480 SESETNGEETSESETGEKESTKEEKSSESDESEEVVSEASSE
-490 SEEASS
+490 
-496 ESESE
+496 
-501 SSSEEVTEESAEKNT
+501 EESK
-516 ESESESE
+516 
-523 KESTSEAET
+523 
-532 K
+532 

>member
-1 MNRFMKYAAAALA
+1 MNRIMKYAAAALA

-21 LGGCEQLEQKTPED
+21 LGGCEQLENKAPED
-35 TVAVTFGDTN
+35 TVAVSFGDTN

-103 YAEQNGIEL
+103 YAKKNGIEL
-112 SDAQKAKVDDAIE
+112 SDDQKAKVDEAIE
-125 KLKEEGEDY
+125 KLQTEAEDY
-134 LNAVG
+134 LDAVG

-193 TAAEEG
+193 TAAAEATTEASSDEGSSEESSS
-199 TTVTETES
+199 VENTETES
-207 GSEEEASSEAGSSEE
+207 ISKDDETSTEEASSEKAS
-222 TSEAGSEE
+222 TEE
-230 ASSENAS
+230 ASSEKTS
-237 DEAASSEVASD
+237 ELSS
-248 EADSTEEAST
+248 
-258 EKETETSTEVATE
+258 
-271 TETET
+271 
-276 ESASDTE
+276 
-283 VVTEVA
+283 
-289 TEAESESESN
+289 
-299 TESDTESDTEV
+299 ESDTEA
-310 SNGSEE
+310 SNE
-316 STEAETLSEEEQERQ
+316 SETLSEEEQERQ

-344 FEDGSDA
+344 FEEGNDA

-364 TATNSEISIS
+364 TVTNSEISIS
-374 EEGTAVYN
+374 EDGTAVYN

-388 STDECTIY
+388 ATDECTVY
-396 NSDDGSIY
+396 RSDDGSIY

-431 LFEEKYSEIQD
+431 LFSEKYAEIQD
-442 ASSKFKVDQD
+442 DSSKFKVDED

-467 TEEDTTEETTENA
+467 SEEETSESETNGEETSESETGGEKTSENET
-480 SEEASSEDAS
+480 SEEESVKAENSSESDESEEAVSEASSE
-490 SEEASS
+490 
-496 ESESE
+496 
-501 SSSEEVTEESAEKNT
+501 EESK
-516 ESESESE
+516 
-523 KESTSEAET
+523 
-532 K
+532 

>member
-1 MNRFMKYAAAALA
+1 MNRIMKYAAAALA

-21 LGGCEQLEQKTPED
+21 LGGCEQLEKKAPED
-35 TVAVTFGDTN
+35 TVAVSFGDTN

-70 CSNDMGDGSGMTVGD
+70 CGNDMGDGSGMTVGD

-103 YAEQNGIEL
+103 YAKKNGIEL
-112 SDAQKAKVDDAIE
+112 SDDQKAKVDEAIE
-125 KLKEEGEDY
+125 KLQTESEDY
-134 LNAVG
+134 LEAVG

-193 TAAEEG
+193 TAADEATTEVSSDEDSSEEASSIENTEAESESASKDV
-199 TTVTETES
+199 TTST
-207 GSEEEASSEAGSSEE
+207 EEASSEKAS
-222 TSEAGSEE
+222 TEE
-230 ASSENAS
+230 ASSENVS
-237 DEAASSEVASD
+237 ELSS
-248 EADSTEEAST
+248 EAST
-258 EKETETSTEVATE
+258 EDSTEV
-271 TETET
+271 
-276 ESASDTE
+276 
-283 VVTEVA
+283 
-289 TEAESESESN
+289 
-299 TESDTESDTEV
+299 
-310 SNGSEE
+310 
-316 STEAETLSEEEQERQ
+316 ETLSEEEQERQ

-344 FEDGSDA
+344 FEEGNDA

-374 EEGTAVYN
+374 EDGTAVYN

-388 STDECTIY
+388 ATDECTVY
-396 NSDDGSIY
+396 RSDDGSIY

-431 LFEEKYSEIQD
+431 LFSEKYAEIQD
-442 ASSKFKVDQD
+442 DSSKFKVDED

-467 TEEDTTEETTENA
+467 SEEETSESETSGEETSESETGEKESTKEEKSSESDE
-480 SEEASSEDAS
+480 SEEAVSEAS
-490 SEEASS
+490 SEEAS
-496 ESESE
+496 
-501 SSSEEVTEESAEKNT
+501 K
-516 ESESESE
+516 
-523 KESTSEAET
+523 
-532 K
+532 

>member
-1 MNRFMKYAAAALA
+1 MNRIMKYAAAALV

-21 LGGCEQLEQKTPED
+21 LGGCEQLEKKAPED
-35 TVAVTFGDTN
+35 TVAVSFGDTN

-70 CSNDMGDGSGMTVGD
+70 CGNDMGDGSGMTVGD

-103 YAEQNGIEL
+103 YAKKNGIEL
-112 SDAQKAKVDDAIE
+112 SDDQKAKVDEAIE
-125 KLKEEGEDY
+125 KLQTESEDY
-134 LNAVG
+134 LDAVG

-193 TAAEEG
+193 TAADEA
-199 TTVTETES
+199 TTEV
-207 GSEEEASSEAGSSEE
+207 SSDEDS
-222 TSEAGSEE
+222 SEE
-230 ASSENAS
+230 ASSIEN
-237 DEAASSEVASD
+237 
-248 EADSTEEAST
+248 
-258 EKETETSTEVATE
+258 
-271 TETET
+271 
-276 ESASDTE
+276 
-283 VVTEVA
+283 
-289 TEAESESESN
+289 TEAESESASKDVTTS
-299 TESDTESDTEV
+299 TEEAS
-310 SNGSEE
+310 SEKA
-316 STEAETLSEEEQERQ
+316 STEAVSTGEASSENVSKLSSEASTEDSTEVETLSEEEQERQ

-344 FEDGSDA
+344 FEEGNDA

-374 EEGTAVYN
+374 EDGTAVYN

-388 STDECTIY
+388 STDECTVY
-396 NSDDGSIY
+396 KSDDGSIY

-431 LFEEKYSEIQD
+431 LFSEKYAEIQEE
-442 ASSKFKVDQD
+442 SSKFKVDED

-467 TEEDTTEETTENA
+467 SEEETSESETNGEETSESETNGEETSESETGGEKTSENET
-480 SEEASSEDAS
+480 SEEESVKAENSSESDESEEAVSEASSE
-490 SEEASS
+490 
-496 ESESE
+496 
-501 SSSEEVTEESAEKNT
+501 EESK
-516 ESESESE
+516 
-523 KESTSEAET
+523 
-532 K
+532 

>member
-1 MNRFMKYAAAALA
+1 MKRIMKYAAAALV

-21 LGGCEQLEQKTPED
+21 LGGCEQLEKKAPED
-35 TVAVTFGDTN
+35 TVAVSFGDTN

-70 CSNDMGDGSGMTVGD
+70 CGNDMGDGSGMTVGD

-103 YAEQNGIEL
+103 YAKKNGIEL
-112 SDAQKAKVDDAIE
+112 SDDQKAKVDEAIE
-125 KLKEEGEDY
+125 KLQTESEDY
-134 LNAVG
+134 LDAVG

-175 LRKKIAYVKLTPS
+175 LRKKIAYVQLTPS

-193 TAAEEG
+193 TAADEATTEVSSDEDSSEEASSIENTEAESESASKDV
-199 TTVTETES
+199 TTST
-207 GSEEEASSEAGSSEE
+207 EEASSEKAS
-222 TSEAGSEE
+222 TEAVSTEE
-230 ASSENAS
+230 ASSENVS
-237 DEAASSEVASD
+237 ELSS
-248 EADSTEEAST
+248 EAST
-258 EKETETSTEVATE
+258 EDSTEV
-271 TETET
+271 
-276 ESASDTE
+276 
-283 VVTEVA
+283 
-289 TEAESESESN
+289 
-299 TESDTESDTEV
+299 
-310 SNGSEE
+310 
-316 STEAETLSEEEQERQ
+316 ETLSEEEQERQ

-344 FEDGSDA
+344 FEEGNDA

-374 EEGTAVYN
+374 EDGTAVYN
-382 AAAWAL
+382 AAAWVL
-388 STDECTIY
+388 TTDECTVY
-396 NSDDGSIY
+396 KSDDGSIY

-431 LFEEKYSEIQD
+431 LFSEKYAEIQD
-442 ASSKFKVDQD
+442 ESSKFKVDED

-467 TEEDTTEETTENA
+467 SEEESSEGETSGEETSENET
-480 SEEASSEDAS
+480 SEEESSKAEKSSESEEAVSEASSE
-490 SEEASS
+490 
-496 ESESE
+496 
-501 SSSEEVTEESAEKNT
+501 EESK
-516 ESESESE
+516 
-523 KESTSEAET
+523 
-532 K
+532 

>member
-1 MNRFMKYAAAALA
+1 MNRIMKYAAAALA

-21 LGGCEQLEQKTPED
+21 LGGCEQLEKKAPED
-35 TVAVTFGDTN
+35 TFAVSFGDTN

-103 YAEQNGIEL
+103 YAKKNGIEL
-112 SDAQKAKVDDAIE
+112 SDDQKAKVDEAIE
-125 KLKEEGEDY
+125 KLQTEAEDY
-134 LNAVG
+134 LDAVG

-193 TAAEEG
+193 TAAAEATTEASSDEGSSEEASS
-199 TTVTETES
+199 VENTEIES
-207 GSEEEASSEAGSSEE
+207 ISKDDETSTEEASSEKAS
-222 TSEAGSEE
+222 TEAVSTEE
-230 ASSENAS
+230 ASSEKAS
-237 DEAASSEVASD
+237 ELSS
-248 EADSTEEAST
+248 EAST
-258 EKETETSTEVATE
+258 EDSTE
-271 TETET
+271 
-276 ESASDTE
+276 S
-283 VVTEVA
+283 
-289 TEAESESESN
+289 
-299 TESDTESDTEV
+299 
-310 SNGSEE
+310 
-316 STEAETLSEEEQERQ
+316 ETLSEEEQERQ

-344 FEDGSDA
+344 FEEGNDA

-374 EEGTAVYN
+374 EDGTAVYN

-388 STDECTIY
+388 ATDECTVY
-396 NSDDGSIY
+396 KSDDGSIY
-404 IIRCLDDNDEEAR
+404 IIRCIDDNDEEAR

-431 LFEEKYSEIQD
+431 LFSEKYAEIQD
-442 ASSKFKVDQD
+442 ESSKFKVDED

-467 TEEDTTEETTENA
+467 SEEESSEGETSGEETSENETSEEESSKAEKSSESDETEEA
-480 SEEASSEDAS
+480 VSEVS
-490 SEEASS
+490 SEE
-496 ESESE
+496 ES
-501 SSSEEVTEESAEKNT
+501 K
-516 ESESESE
+516 
-523 KESTSEAET
+523 
-532 K
+532 

>member
-1 MNRFMKYAAAALA
+1 MNRIMKYAAAALA

-21 LGGCEQLEQKTPED
+21 LGGCEQLEKKAPED
-35 TVAVTFGDTN
+35 TVAVSFGDTN
-45 IMLDEVTYMI
+45 IMLDEITYMI

-70 CSNDMGDGSGMTVGD
+70 CGNDMGDGSGMTVGD

-103 YAEQNGIEL
+103 YAKKNGIEL
-112 SDAQKAKVDDAIE
+112 SDDQKAKVDEAIE
-125 KLKEEGEDY
+125 KLQTESEDY
-134 LNAVG
+134 LEAVG

-193 TAAEEG
+193 TAADEATTEVSSDEDSSEEASSIENTEAESESASKDV
-199 TTVTETES
+199 TTS
-207 GSEEEASSEAGSSEE
+207 REEASSEKAS
-222 TSEAGSEE
+222 TEAVSTEE
-230 ASSENAS
+230 ASSENVS
-237 DEAASSEVASD
+237 ELSS
-248 EADSTEEAST
+248 EAST
-258 EKETETSTEVATE
+258 E
-271 TETET
+271 
-276 ESASDTE
+276 D
-283 VVTEVA
+283 
-289 TEAESESESN
+289 
-299 TESDTESDTEV
+299 
-310 SNGSEE
+310 

-344 FEDGSDA
+344 FEEGNDA

-374 EEGTAVYN
+374 EDGTAVYN

-388 STDECTIY
+388 ATDECTVY
-396 NSDDGSIY
+396 RSDDGSIY

-431 LFEEKYSEIQD
+431 LFSEKYAEIQD
-442 ASSKFKVDQD
+442 DSSKFKVDED

-467 TEEDTTEETTENA
+467 SEEET
-480 SEEASSEDAS
+480 SESETSGEETSESETGEKESTKEEKSSESDESEEVVSEASSE
-490 SEEASS
+490 
-496 ESESE
+496 
-501 SSSEEVTEESAEKNT
+501 EESK
-516 ESESESE
+516 
-523 KESTSEAET
+523 
-532 K
+532 

>member
-1 MNRFMKYAAAALA
+1 MNRIMKYAAAALA

-21 LGGCEQLEQKTPED
+21 LGGCEQLENKAPED
-35 TVAVTFGDTN
+35 TVAVSFGDTN
-45 IMLDEVTYMI
+45 IMLDEITYMI

-103 YAEQNGIEL
+103 YAKKNGIEL
-112 SDAQKAKVDDAIE
+112 SDDQKAKVDEAIE
-125 KLKEEGEDY
+125 KLQTEAEDY
-134 LNAVG
+134 LDAVG

-193 TAAEEG
+193 TAAAEATTEASSDEGSSEESSS
-199 TTVTETES
+199 VENTETES
-207 GSEEEASSEAGSSEE
+207 ISKDDETSTEEASSEKAS
-222 TSEAGSEE
+222 TEE
-230 ASSENAS
+230 ASSEKTS
-237 DEAASSEVASD
+237 ELSS
-248 EADSTEEAST
+248 
-258 EKETETSTEVATE
+258 
-271 TETET
+271 
-276 ESASDTE
+276 
-283 VVTEVA
+283 
-289 TEAESESESN
+289 
-299 TESDTESDTEV
+299 ESDTEA
-310 SNGSEE
+310 SNE
-316 STEAETLSEEEQERQ
+316 SETLSEEEQERQ

-344 FEDGSDA
+344 FEEGNDA

-374 EEGTAVYN
+374 EDGTAVYN

-388 STDECTIY
+388 ATDECTVY
-396 NSDDGSIY
+396 RSDDGSIY

-431 LFEEKYSEIQD
+431 LFSEKYAEIQD
-442 ASSKFKVDQD
+442 DSSKFKVDED

-467 TEEDTTEETTENA
+467 SEEETSESETNGEETSESETGGEKTSENET
-480 SEEASSEDAS
+480 SEEESVKAENSSESDESEEAVSEASSE
-490 SEEASS
+490 
-496 ESESE
+496 
-501 SSSEEVTEESAEKNT
+501 EESK
-516 ESESESE
+516 
-523 KESTSEAET
+523 
-532 K
+532 

>member
-1 MNRFMKYAAAALA
+1 MNRIMKYAAAALA

-21 LGGCEQLEQKTPED
+21 LGGCEQLEKKAPED
-35 TVAVTFGDTN
+35 TVAVSFGDTN

-70 CSNDMGDGSGMTVGD
+70 CGNDMGDGSGMTVGD

-103 YAEQNGIEL
+103 YAKKNGIEL
-112 SDAQKAKVDDAIE
+112 SDDQKAKVDEAIE
-125 KLKEEGEDY
+125 KLQTESEDY
-134 LNAVG
+134 LDAVG

-193 TAAEEG
+193 TAAAEA
-199 TTVTETES
+199 TTEV
-207 GSEEEASSEAGSSEE
+207 SSDEDSSEE
-222 TSEAGSEE
+222 
-230 ASSENAS
+230 SSSIEN
-237 DEAASSEVASD
+237 
-248 EADSTEEAST
+248 
-258 EKETETSTEVATE
+258 
-271 TETET
+271 
-276 ESASDTE
+276 
-283 VVTEVA
+283 
-289 TEAESESESN
+289 TEAESESASKDVTTSTEEASSEKASTEEASSEKASELSSEASTEDS
-299 TESDTESDTEV
+299 TES
-310 SNGSEE
+310 
-316 STEAETLSEEEQERQ
+316 ETLSEEEQERQ

-338 DKILKE
+338 DKILKA
-344 FEDGSDA
+344 FEEGNDA

-374 EEGTAVYN
+374 EDGTAVYN

-388 STDECTIY
+388 ATDECTVY
-396 NSDDGSIY
+396 KSDDGSIY

-431 LFEEKYSEIQD
+431 LFSEKYAEIQEE
-442 ASSKFKVDQD
+442 SSKFKVDED

-467 TEEDTTEETTENA
+467 SEEETSESETNGEETSESETNGEETSESETGGEKTSENET
-480 SEEASSEDAS
+480 SEEESVKAENSSESDESEEAVSEASSE
-490 SEEASS
+490 
-496 ESESE
+496 
-501 SSSEEVTEESAEKNT
+501 EESK
-516 ESESESE
+516 
-523 KESTSEAET
+523 
-532 K
+532 

>member
-1 MNRFMKYAAAALA
+1 MKYAAAALA

-21 LGGCEQLEQKTPED
+21 LGGCEQLEKKAPED
-35 TVAVTFGDTN
+35 TVAVSFGDTN

-70 CSNDMGDGSGMTVGD
+70 CGNDMGDGSGMTVGD

-103 YAEQNGIEL
+103 YAKKNGIEL
-112 SDAQKAKVDDAIE
+112 SDDQKAKVDEAIE
-125 KLKEEGEDY
+125 KLQTESEDY
-134 LNAVG
+134 LEAVG

-193 TAAEEG
+193 TAADEA
-199 TTVTETES
+199 TTEVSSDEDS
-207 GSEEEASSEAGSSEE
+207 SEEASSIENTEAESESASKDVT
-222 TSEAGSEE
+222 TSTEE

-237 DEAASSEVASD
+237 TDAV
-248 EADSTEEAST
+248 STEEASSENVSELSSEAST
-258 EKETETSTEVATE
+258 EDSTEV
-271 TETET
+271 
-276 ESASDTE
+276 
-283 VVTEVA
+283 
-289 TEAESESESN
+289 
-299 TESDTESDTEV
+299 
-310 SNGSEE
+310 
-316 STEAETLSEEEQERQ
+316 ETLSEEEQERQ

-344 FEDGSDA
+344 FEEGNDA

-374 EEGTAVYN
+374 EDGTAVYN

-388 STDECTIY
+388 ATDECTVY
-396 NSDDGSIY
+396 RSDDGSIY

-431 LFEEKYSEIQD
+431 LFSEKYAEIQD
-442 ASSKFKVDQD
+442 DSSKFKVDED

-467 TEEDTTEETTENA
+467 SEEET
-480 SEEASSEDAS
+480 SESETSGEETSESETGEEESTKEEKSSESDESEEAVSEASSE
-490 SEEASS
+490 
-496 ESESE
+496 
-501 SSSEEVTEESAEKNT
+501 EESK
-516 ESESESE
+516 
-523 KESTSEAET
+523 
-532 K
+532 

>member
-1 MNRFMKYAAAALA
+1 MKRIMKYAAAALV

-21 LGGCEQLEQKTPED
+21 LGGCEQLEKKAPED
-35 TVAVTFGDTN
+35 TVAVSFGDTN

-70 CSNDMGDGSGMTVGD
+70 CGNDMGDGSGMTVGD

-103 YAEQNGIEL
+103 YAKKNGIEL
-112 SDAQKAKVDDAIE
+112 SDDQKAKVDEAIE
-125 KLKEEGEDY
+125 KLQTESEDY
-134 LNAVG
+134 LDAVG

-193 TAAEEG
+193 TAADEATTEVSSDEDSSEEASSIENTEAESESASKDV
-199 TTVTETES
+199 TTST
-207 GSEEEASSEAGSSEE
+207 EEASSEKAS
-222 TSEAGSEE
+222 TEAVSTEE
-230 ASSENAS
+230 ASSENVS
-237 DEAASSEVASD
+237 ELSS
-248 EADSTEEAST
+248 EAST
-258 EKETETSTEVATE
+258 EDSTEV
-271 TETET
+271 
-276 ESASDTE
+276 
-283 VVTEVA
+283 
-289 TEAESESESN
+289 
-299 TESDTESDTEV
+299 
-310 SNGSEE
+310 
-316 STEAETLSEEEQERQ
+316 ETLSEEEQERQ

-344 FEDGSDA
+344 FEEGNDA

-374 EEGTAVYN
+374 EDGTAVYN
-382 AAAWAL
+382 AAAWVL
-388 STDECTIY
+388 TTDECTVY
-396 NSDDGSIY
+396 KSDDGSIY

-431 LFEEKYSEIQD
+431 LFSEKYAEIQD
-442 ASSKFKVDQD
+442 ESSKFKVDED

-467 TEEDTTEETTENA
+467 SEEESSEGETSGEETSENET
-480 SEEASSEDAS
+480 SEEESSKAEKSSESEEAVSEASSE
-490 SEEASS
+490 
-496 ESESE
+496 
-501 SSSEEVTEESAEKNT
+501 EESK
-516 ESESESE
+516 
-523 KESTSEAET
+523 
-532 K
+532 

>member
-1 MNRFMKYAAAALA
+1 MNRIMKYAAAALA

-21 LGGCEQLEQKTPED
+21 LGGCEQLEKKAPED
-35 TVAVTFGDTN
+35 TVAVSFGDTN

-103 YAEQNGIEL
+103 YAKKNGIEL
-112 SDAQKAKVDDAIE
+112 SDDQKAKVDEAIE
-125 KLKEEGEDY
+125 KLQTESEDY
-134 LNAVG
+134 LDAVG

-193 TAAEEG
+193 TAAAEATTEASSDEGSSEEASS
-199 TTVTETES
+199 VENTETES
-207 GSEEEASSEAGSSEE
+207 ISKDDETSTEEASSEKAS
-222 TSEAGSEE
+222 TEAVSTEE
-230 ASSENAS
+230 ASSEKAS
-237 DEAASSEVASD
+237 ELSS
-248 EADSTEEAST
+248 EAST
-258 EKETETSTEVATE
+258 EASTE
-271 TETET
+271 
-276 ESASDTE
+276 S
-283 VVTEVA
+283 
-289 TEAESESESN
+289 
-299 TESDTESDTEV
+299 
-310 SNGSEE
+310 
-316 STEAETLSEEEQERQ
+316 ETLSEEEQERQ

-344 FEDGSDA
+344 FEEGNDA

-374 EEGTAVYN
+374 EDGTAVYN

-388 STDECTIY
+388 ATDECTVY
-396 NSDDGSIY
+396 KSDDGSIY
-404 IIRCLDDNDEEAR
+404 IIRCIDDNDEEAR

-431 LFEEKYSEIQD
+431 LFSEKYAEIQD
-442 ASSKFKVDQD
+442 ESSKFKVDED

-467 TEEDTTEETTENA
+467 SEEESSEGETSGEETSENETSEEESSKAEKSSESDETEEA
-480 SEEASSEDAS
+480 VSEASSE
-490 SEEASS
+490 
-496 ESESE
+496 
-501 SSSEEVTEESAEKNT
+501 EESK
-516 ESESESE
+516 
-523 KESTSEAET
+523 
-532 K
+532 

>member
-1 MNRFMKYAAAALA
+1 MNRIMKYAAAALA

-21 LGGCEQLEQKTPED
+21 LGGCEQLEKKAPED
-35 TVAVTFGDTN
+35 TVAVSFGDTN

-70 CSNDMGDGSGMTVGD
+70 CGNDMGDGSGMTVGD

-103 YAEQNGIEL
+103 YAKKNGIEL
-112 SDAQKAKVDDAIE
+112 SDDQKAKVDEAIE
-125 KLKEEGEDY
+125 KLQTESEDY
-134 LNAVG
+134 LEAVG

-193 TAAEEG
+193 TAADEATTEVSSDEDSSEEASSIENTEAESESASKDV
-199 TTVTETES
+199 TTST
-207 GSEEEASSEAGSSEE
+207 EEASSEKAS
-222 TSEAGSEE
+222 TEAVSTEE
-230 ASSENAS
+230 ASSENVS
-237 DEAASSEVASD
+237 ELSS
-248 EADSTEEAST
+248 EAST
-258 EKETETSTEVATE
+258 EDSTEV
-271 TETET
+271 
-276 ESASDTE
+276 
-283 VVTEVA
+283 
-289 TEAESESESN
+289 
-299 TESDTESDTEV
+299 
-310 SNGSEE
+310 
-316 STEAETLSEEEQERQ
+316 ETLSEEEQERQ

-344 FEDGSDA
+344 FEEGNDA

-374 EEGTAVYN
+374 EDGTAVYN

-388 STDECTIY
+388 STDECTVY
-396 NSDDGSIY
+396 KSDDGSIY

-431 LFEEKYSEIQD
+431 LFSEKYAEIQEE
-442 ASSKFKVDQD
+442 SSKFKVDED

-467 TEEDTTEETTENA
+467 SEEET
-480 SEEASSEDAS
+480 SESETSGEETSESETGEKESTKEEKSSESDESEEAVSEASSE
-490 SEEASS
+490 
-496 ESESE
+496 
-501 SSSEEVTEESAEKNT
+501 EESK
-516 ESESESE
+516 
-523 KESTSEAET
+523 
-532 K
+532 

>member
-1 MNRFMKYAAAALA
+1 MNRIMKYAAAALV

-21 LGGCEQLEQKTPED
+21 LGGCEQLEKKAPED
-35 TVAVTFGDTN
+35 TVAVSFGDTN

-70 CSNDMGDGSGMTVGD
+70 CGNDMGDGSGMTVGD

-103 YAEQNGIEL
+103 YAKKNGIEL
-112 SDAQKAKVDDAIE
+112 SDDQKAKVDEAIE
-125 KLKEEGEDY
+125 KLQTESEDY
-134 LNAVG
+134 LDAVG

-193 TAAEEG
+193 TAADEATTEVSSDEDSSEEASSIENTEAESESASKDV
-199 TTVTETES
+199 TTST
-207 GSEEEASSEAGSSEE
+207 EEASSEKAS
-222 TSEAGSEE
+222 TEAVSTEE
-230 ASSENAS
+230 ASSENVS
-237 DEAASSEVASD
+237 ELSS
-248 EADSTEEAST
+248 EAST
-258 EKETETSTEVATE
+258 EDSTEV
-271 TETET
+271 
-276 ESASDTE
+276 
-283 VVTEVA
+283 
-289 TEAESESESN
+289 
-299 TESDTESDTEV
+299 
-310 SNGSEE
+310 
-316 STEAETLSEEEQERQ
+316 ETLSEEEQERQ

-344 FEDGSDA
+344 FEEGNDA

-374 EEGTAVYN
+374 EDGTAVYN

-388 STDECTIY
+388 STDECTVY
-396 NSDDGSIY
+396 KSDDGSIY

-431 LFEEKYSEIQD
+431 LFSEKYAEIQEE
-442 ASSKFKVDQD
+442 SSKFKVDED
-452 VIDTIRFTTPVYVAP
+452 VIDTIRFTTPVYVEP
-467 TEEDTTEETTENA
+467 SEEETSESETNGEETSESETGGEKTSENET
-480 SEEASSEDAS
+480 SEEESVKAENSSESDESEEAVSEASSE
-490 SEEASS
+490 
-496 ESESE
+496 
-501 SSSEEVTEESAEKNT
+501 EESK
-516 ESESESE
+516 
-523 KESTSEAET
+523 
-532 K
+532 

>member
-1 MNRFMKYAAAALA
+1 MNRIMKYAAAALV

-21 LGGCEQLEQKTPED
+21 LGGCEQLEKKAPED
-35 TVAVTFGDTN
+35 TVAVSFGDTN

-70 CSNDMGDGSGMTVGD
+70 CGNDMGDGSGMTVGD

-103 YAEQNGIEL
+103 YAKKNGIEL
-112 SDAQKAKVDDAIE
+112 SDDQKAKVDEAIE
-125 KLKEEGEDY
+125 KLQTEAEDY
-134 LNAVG
+134 LDAVG

-193 TAAEEG
+193 TAADEATTEVSSDEDSSEEASSIENTEAESESASKDV
-199 TTVTETES
+199 TTST
-207 GSEEEASSEAGSSEE
+207 EEASSEKAS
-222 TSEAGSEE
+222 TEAVSTEE
-230 ASSENAS
+230 ASSENVS
-237 DEAASSEVASD
+237 ELSS
-248 EADSTEEAST
+248 EAST
-258 EKETETSTEVATE
+258 EDSTEV
-271 TETET
+271 
-276 ESASDTE
+276 
-283 VVTEVA
+283 
-289 TEAESESESN
+289 
-299 TESDTESDTEV
+299 
-310 SNGSEE
+310 
-316 STEAETLSEEEQERQ
+316 ETLSEEEQERQ

-344 FEDGSDA
+344 FEEGNDA

-374 EEGTAVYN
+374 EDGTAVYN

-388 STDECTIY
+388 ATDECTVY
-396 NSDDGSIY
+396 RSDDGSIY

-431 LFEEKYSEIQD
+431 LFSEKYAEIQD
-442 ASSKFKVDQD
+442 DSSKFKVDED

-467 TEEDTTEETTENA
+467 SEEETSESETGEEESTKEEKSSESDE
-480 SEEASSEDAS
+480 SEEAVSEAS
-490 SEEASS
+490 SEEAS
-496 ESESE
+496 
-501 SSSEEVTEESAEKNT
+501 K
-516 ESESESE
+516 
-523 KESTSEAET
+523 
-532 K
+532 